1 VVRVAWKIAL
11 SAGAAALSFY
21 CIEQPGRIVLNRP
34 ARRRL
39 AYGVLAGSLATL
51 IPLGLM
57 VRSANYVN
65 AEARTVRDG
74 GRRFNLRGRSGSM
87 MLMGDSNGSMYG
99 KIAAEITRERDLRL
113 SVLSVEAGDPLPR
126 SSGDDPQ
133 LWRDSLA
140 AVRREKPDFLLLVCN
155 WGKLR
160 DDSPRLALALRELKP
175 YTRTI
180 LLITQPPILPAGADR
195 ESIRNGSRPP
205 FVEDAAERAW
215 RVARNELVKS
225 SQDDHVRVIDIEPL
239 FAGDRGEI
247 RFVDEHRTLLY
258 QDRDHLSA
266 AGALLVKPALIQAMA
281 TGLTASR

>member
-1 VVRVAWKIAL
+1 MVRVAWKVAL

-21 CIEQPGRIVLNRP
+21 CIEQPGRIILNRP

-39 AYGVLAGSLATL
+39 AYGALAASLATM

-87 MLMGDSNGSMYG
+87 VLMGDSNGSMYG
-99 KIAAEITRERDLRL
+99 KMAVEVARERDLRL
-113 SVLSVEAGDPLPR
+113 SVLSVEAGDPLPH
-126 SSGDDPQ
+126 SSGDNPQ
-133 LWRDSLA
+133 LWSDSLA

-155 WGKLR
+155 WIKLR
-160 DDSPRLALALRELKP
+160 DDRPRLALALRELKP
-175 YTRTI
+175 YARTI
-180 LLITQPPILPAGADR
+180 LLITQPPVLPAGADR
-195 ESIRNGSRPP
+195 EAIRNGSRPP
-205 FVEDAAERAW
+205 FVEDAAERAG
-215 RVARNELVKS
+215 RVARNEFVQR
-225 SQDDHVRVIDIEPL
+225 SQDDRVRVIDVEPL
-239 FAGDRGEI
+239 FAGDGGEI
-247 RFVDEHRTLLY
+247 RFADEHRTLLY

-281 TGLTASR
+281 AGLTASR